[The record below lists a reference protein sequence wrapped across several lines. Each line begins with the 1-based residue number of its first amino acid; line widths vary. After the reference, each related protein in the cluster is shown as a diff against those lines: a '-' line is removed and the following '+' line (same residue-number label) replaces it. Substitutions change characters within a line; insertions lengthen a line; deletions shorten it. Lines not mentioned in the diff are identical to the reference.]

1 MKRYIIAL
9 DEGTTSARALVYD
22 TQENKVVSV
31 VNKPFKQSYPHPG
44 WVEQDP
50 AVIWSMQFSAMTEA
64 IGMAGINVREVLTI
78 GITNQRETVVV
89 WDKVTGKAVY
99 PAIVWQCNRTADF
112 CGKLLQSELSDTIT
126 KKTGLRVDS
135 YFSAS
140 KLAWI
145 LDNVQGARDNE
156 NLIFGTVDT
165 YLLWKL
171 TEGRVHATD
180 YTNASRTLLYN
191 ITEGKWDEELC
202 KIFNV
207 PMRML
212 PEVHPSSHYYGEC
225 DIFDEPIP
233 ITAIAGDQQSAL
245 FGQGCHTPGSAKNTY
260 GTGCFM
266 LVNTGEHRRDSEGL
280 LTTLSCSDKL
290 TYALEGS
297 VFNAGS
303 TIEWLKNELGLIN
316 SHHECEPLARSI
328 DGTDGVYF
336 VPAFSGLGTPYWDSD
351 ARGTITGLT
360 RGSGKAHIVR
370 AVLEAMAYS
379 VCDIAE
385 AMSRAGEAL
394 TSLKVDG
401 GVSKNSFL
409 MQFQADLLGV
419 PVLRSENVEA
429 TAMGAIALAGKYFG
443 VEVQESSPFVT
454 FEPSMAR
461 SRADELIYGWKRAVE
476 KARLR

>member
-1 MKRYIIAL
+1 MKRYVIAL

-22 TQENKVVSV
+22 IVDDRVVSV
-31 VNKPFKQSYPHPG
+31 VNKPFAQHYPQPG

-50 AVIWSMQFSAMTEA
+50 NEIWTRQFSAMTEA
-64 IGMAGINVREVLTI
+64 IGMAGISVRDVLTI

-89 WDKVTGKAVY
+89 WDKTTGKSVY

-112 CGKLLQSELSDTIT
+112 CAKLLQSDHSATIT
-126 KKTGLRVDS
+126 EKTGLRVDS

-140 KLAWI
+140 KLKWI
-145 LDNVQGARDNE
+145 LDTVPGARENE
-156 NLIFGTVDT
+156 NLLFGTVDT

-191 ITEGKWDEELC
+191 INEGKWDDGLC
-202 KIFNV
+202 ALFDV
-207 PMRML
+207 PSRML
-212 PEVHPSSHYYGEC
+212 PEVYPSTHLFGEC

-245 FGQGCHTPGSAKNTY
+245 FGQGCTTPGSAKNTY

-266 LVNTGEHRRDSEGL
+266 LVNTGNRRLDSEGL
-280 LTTLSCSDKL
+280 LTTVSCSDKL
-290 TYALEGS
+290 AYALEGS

-303 TIEWLKNELGLIN
+303 TVEWLKNELGIIK
-316 SHHECEPLARSI
+316 SHVECEPLARSI
-328 DGTDGVYF
+328 DGNDGVYF
-336 VPAFSGLGTPYWDSD
+336 VPAFSGLGTPYWDSG

-360 RGSGKAHIVR
+360 RGTGKAHIVR
-370 AVLEAMAYS
+370 AVLESMAYS

-385 AMSRAGEAL
+385 AMKNAGECL
-394 TSLKVDG
+394 TVLKADG
-401 GVSKNSFL
+401 GVSNNGFL

-419 PVLRSENVEA
+419 PVLRSKNVEA
-429 TAMGAIALAGKYFG
+429 TAMGVVKLALAHFG
-443 VEVQESSPFVT
+443 IQAPDSNDFVI
-454 FEPSMAR
+454 FEPSM
-461 SRADELIYGWKRAVE
+461 SRDRAEELIFGWKKAVE